1 VSAAGPKKA
10 IDSRAVGGKKDPGDT
25 IRTSTFA
32 LFIGF
37 AYLSLGL
44 LGLVPGTLEPPPA
57 DAPEIT
63 VTTLHGYLFGVFAVN
78 VLHSIV
84 HAAIGAVGLFTWRSD
99 HLGNG
104 LRAPK
109 LFARGLATLT
119 GALAL
124 LGVTPSMNSL
134 FGLVP
139 LHGHDVWLHAA
150 TAALAAYFGW
160 RTESEV
166 NRRAGRETD
175 RRQTTLPVEKDR
187 RLGHADRRVPG
198 SEV

>member
-1 VSAAGPKKA
+1 MPAPLAKKA
-10 IDSRAVGGKKDPGDT
+10 LDSRPVGAFSGERT
-25 IRTSTFA
+25 IRTATFA

-44 LGLVPGTLEPPPA
+44 LGLVPAALTPA
-57 DAPEIT
+57 PEDAPKTGIT
-63 VTTLHGYLFGVFAVN
+63 LLSGYLLGVFAVN
-78 VLHSIV
+78 IV
-84 HAAIGAVGLFTWRSD
+84 HSAVHIAIGVVGLFAWRSD
-99 HLGNG
+99 HLGHG

-109 LFARGLATLT
+109 LFARWLT
-119 GALAL
+119 ILVGALAL
-124 LGVTPSMNSL
+124 LGVIPGMNTL

-160 RTESEV
+160 RTEDARE
-166 NRRAGRETD
+166 RRDGPTSD
-175 RRQTTLPVEKDR
+175 RRQQSLPVEHER
-187 RLGHADRRVPG
+187 RLGHSDRRVPG